1 MSRRPRLILPG
12 FPHHIT
18 HRGNRRAPI
27 FRDDADRRFYLSKLA
42 LYAERYGI
50 RLYAYSLMTNH
61 VHHILVPPTREA
73 ASCCFRD
80 LHGLYA
86 DRFNGKYGVDGHLW
100 QERFYACLLDDAHLW
115 NAVRYVEQNPVR
127 AGLVE
132 RAEDYRWSSARAHC
146 GLIIDPLLDP
156 NFPPDGLIADWRTWL
171 ADELSTEALE
181 EIRTATWKGVPYANE
196 DFIRGLERLTGIS
209 LSPRHQ
215 RKPPRRLKVS
225 R

>member
-12 FPHHIT
+12 FPHHVT
-18 HRGNRRAPI
+18 HRGNRRSPI

-42 LYAERYGI
+42 LYAARYEL

-86 DRFNGKYGVDGHLW
+86 DYFNGKYCLDGHLW
-100 QERFYACLLDDAHLW
+100 QERFFACVLDDAHLW

-127 AGLVE
+127 AGMVE
-132 RAEDYRWSSARAHC
+132 KAEDYRWSSARAHC
-146 GLIIDPLLDP
+146 GLILDPLLDP
-156 NFPPDGLIADWRTWL
+156 DFPPAGLIPDWRAWL
-171 ADELSTEALE
+171 ADELSAGALE
-181 EIRTATWKGVPYANE
+181 EIRTATWKGIPCANE
-196 DFIRGLERLTGIS
+196 DFIRELERLTGIP
-209 LSPRHQ
+209 LL
-215 RKPPRRLKVS
+215 PRRQRGPVRRPTVS